1 MQFRRPSV
9 SGAEQHLRAV
19 ARSSAEVHKGHASE
33 PEEWKL
39 REQLLVFASD
49 LNEVYRRER
58 SRAKELEQALEEL
71 QESYLATVRTLAAV
85 VEAKDARTKSHL
97 VRAHLYAVSLAQ
109 RIAPE
114 LADDPGLRYG
124 SLLHDI
130 GKIGVPEGIL
140 GKSGPLT
147 REEWEIIKTHPLIGG
162 QICAP
167 VKFLRHAIPLIEAHH
182 ERWDGSGYPRGLK
195 GHEIPLQA
203 RIFAIVDAFD
213 AMTSD
218 RPYRTPMSFEVAVAE
233 IVRSAG
239 TQFDPGVVGA
249 FAEMCSDLSTD
260 SPFKAETRHHHE

>member
-1 MQFRRPSV
+1 V
-9 SGAEQHLRAV
+9 AGGDHLRV
-19 ARSSAEVHKGHASE
+19 VPASFTPAQE
-33 PEEWKL
+33 PRVPEEWRL
-39 REQLLVFASD
+39 RDQLLNFARD

-58 SRAKELEQALEEL
+58 SRARELEEALEEL

-85 VEAKDARTKSHL
+85 VEAKDART
-97 VRAHLYAVSLAQ
+97 RLYAVALAA

-147 REEWEIIKTHPLIGG
+147 REEWEIVKTHPLIGG

-167 VKFLRHAIPLIEAHH
+167 VKFLQKAIPLIEGHH

-195 GHEIPLQA
+195 GDQIPLQA
-203 RIFAIVDAFD
+203 RIFSIVDAFD

-218 RPYRTPMSFEVAVAE
+218 RPYRTSLSFESAVNE
-233 IVRSAG
+233 IVRASG
-239 TQFDPGVVGA
+239 TQFDPEVVGA
-249 FAEMCSDLSTD
+249 FATMCAEITSD
-260 SPFKAETRHHHE
+260 SPFALKSRRFTH